1 MTSQPLWQTGGEF
14 QFKGLLA
21 SAAPIGRALDAEGY
35 ATAPTTDGGGSRF
48 SPRELSPEA
57 QARSNAH
64 AKQVQDFMHGGWG
77 TVTKIGATALGFA
90 VGGPV
95 GAAAVNTMAGLLS
108 ARNNEE
114 ALEAL
119 GVGAAGI
126 TGGPVAQAANFAR
139 GAYTASQQWQQGR
152 PASAVATGALAAA
165 GLAGY
170 SLSDDPLGNFAANV
184 GIKAGAGMID
194 RTNET
199 GLFDD
204 HTVNGTLG
212 HFGAGQDD
220 TGGWGAGGGR
230 VEHHE
235 AEQQGPT
242 RADGSFGSD
251 GSGRDYGDAAGT
263 GNEDDNAVE

>member
-21 SAAPIGRALDAEGY
+21 SADPIGQALDAEGY
-35 ATAPTTDGGGSRF
+35 ATAPTADAGDSRF
-48 SPRELSPEA
+48 SPRELTPEA
-57 QARSNAH
+57 QARSNAR

-77 TVTKIGATALGFA
+77 TVAKVGATALGFA

-95 GAAAVNTMAGLLS
+95 GAVTANTMAGLLS

-114 ALEAL
+114 ALGAL

-139 GAYTASQQWQQGR
+139 SAYTASQQWQQGR

-170 SLSDDPLGNFAANV
+170 SLSSDPLGNFAVNA

-194 RTNET
+194 
-199 GLFDD
+199 
-204 HTVNGTLG
+204 
-212 HFGAGQDD
+212 GANDD
-220 TGGWGAGGGR
+220 TGGWGHDSGL
-230 VEHHE
+230 
-235 AEQQGPT
+235 EQHGPT
-242 RADGSFGSD
+242 RGDGSFGSDGSGRGYGSGEREQHGPTRGDGSFGSD